1 MSIRLY
7 VGNLPKSDVER
18 DELQTVF
25 ADAGDLVSVKVIKD
39 RKTGKCR
46 GFGFVTVET
55 DEQADQIIEKYNGAM
70 FQELPIKIEKALPK
84 AKGQDDEDGE
94 GSESTE
100 PREPSTVPKPNLSNK
115 DKGNASSTST
125 PRRSNGGGGSKK
137 GARKEGAKSTTN
149 NNNNTYTSSTNTD
162 SFQPDPRWAGKLA
175 ELKDKLAQSG
185 NL

>member
-18 DELQTVF
+18 EQLQTVF
-25 ADAGDLVSVKVIKD
+25 ADAGELVSVKVIKD

-70 FQELPIKIEKALPK
+70 FLELPILIEKALPK
-84 AKGQDDEDGE
+84 AKGQDDDDENGE
-94 GSESTE
+94 SSET
-100 PREPSTVPKPNLSNK
+100 REPSSVPKPNLSNK
-115 DKGNASSTST
+115 GSGVNTST
-125 PRRSNGGGGSKK
+125 PRRGGSGGAKK
-137 GARKEGAKSTTN
+137 GGRKEGAKSNSSTT
-149 NNNNTYTSSTNTD
+149 TYTSTSTE

-175 ELKDKLAQSG
+175 ELKDKLAESG
-185 NL
+185 NI

>member
-18 DELQTVF
+18 EELQTVF
-25 ADAGDLVSVKVIKD
+25 AEAGDLVSVKVIKD

-70 FQELPIKIEKALPK
+70 FQEQPIKIEKALPK
-84 AKGQDDEDGE
+84 AKGQEDEDGE
-94 GSESTE
+94 GGESTE

-115 DKGNASSTST
+115 GSGGATGT
-125 PRRSNGGGGSKK
+125 PRRSSGGKK
-137 GARKEGAKSTTN
+137 GGRKEGTKSTSGN
-149 NNNNTYTSSTNTD
+149 VYNSNASTE

>member
-18 DELQTVF
+18 EELQTVF
-25 ADAGDLVSVKVIKD
+25 AEAGELVSVKVIKD

-70 FQELPIKIEKALPK
+70 FQEMPIKIEKALPK
-84 AKGQDDEDGE
+84 AQGQEDEDGE
-94 GSESTE
+94 SSE
-100 PREPSTVPKPNLSNK
+100 PREPSTVPKPNLNNKNSNT
-115 DKGNASSTST
+115 TST
-125 PRRSNGGGGSKK
+125 PRRNAGGGKKGDRKESNKGGGSGKVYT
-137 GARKEGAKSTTN
+137 SNTTN
-149 NNNNTYTSSTNTD
+149 D

-185 NL
+185 NP